1 VSSTFVAEPSSSC
14 DRTAIRRASS
24 RVTSTPVVSLIEF
37 VLTHLP
43 KQPARVLEVGCGAG
57 KLALALDAAGYEVT
71 AIDPAAP
78 DGPIFRRIKLEEL
91 EDDAK
96 FDAVVASGVFH
107 HMGES
112 LEPNL
117 DRVARALEG
126 GGPFVLDEFG
136 PDRLDEVT
144 AAWYEGQRL
153 ILAAAGRPS
162 DRPSAEQWAQHHVS
176 VTSSHVLLAAVRS
189 RFEEQVSVDVPYLWR
204 YLGGVAS
211 AELEESLV
219 SMGAIRALGFRFVGI
234 PNRDASFQPV

>member
-1 VSSTFVAEPSSSC
+1 M
-14 DRTAIRRASS
+14 
-24 RVTSTPVVSLIEF
+24 VSLIEF

-71 AIDPAAP
+71 AIDTGAP

-91 EDDAK
+91 EDDAR

-107 HMGES
+107 HMGEN

-176 VTSSHVLLAAVRS
+176 VTPSDVLLAAVRS
-189 RFEEQVSVDVPYLWR
+189 RFDEHVSEDVPYLWR
-204 YLGGVAS
+204 YLDGVAS

-219 SMGAIRALGFRFVGI
+219 SMGAIKALGFRFVGM
-234 PNRDASFQPV
+234 PRGDQAFQPL

>member
-1 VSSTFVAEPSSSC
+1 M
-14 DRTAIRRASS
+14 
-24 RVTSTPVVSLIEF
+24 
-37 VLTHLP
+37 
-43 KQPARVLEVGCGAG
+43 LEVGCGKG
-57 KLALALDAAGYEVT
+57 KLALALHAAGYEVT

-91 EDDAK
+91 EGDAR
-96 FDAVVASGVFH
+96 FDAVVARGVFH

-136 PDRLDEVT
+136 PDRLDDVT

-162 DRPSAEQWAQHHVS
+162 RRPSAEQWAQHHAS
-176 VTSSHVLLAAVRS
+176 VAPSDVLLSAVRS
-189 RFEEQVSVDVPYLWR
+189 RFEEQFSEDVPYLWR
-204 YLGGVAS
+204 YLDGVAS

-219 SMGAIRALGFRFVGI
+219 SMGAIAALGFRFVGM
-234 PNRDASFQPV
+234 PKRDVSFESV

>member
-1 VSSTFVAEPSSSC
+1 MSRTLVAEPSSSC

-24 RVTSTPVVSLIEF
+24 RVTSTPVVPLIEF

-43 KQPARVLEVGCGAG
+43 TPPARVLEVGCGAG
-57 KLALALDAAGYEVT
+57 ELALALDAAGYEVT

-91 EDDAK
+91 EDDAR
-96 FDAVVASGVFH
+96 FDAVVAAGVFH
-107 HMGES
+107 HMGEN

-162 DRPSAEQWAQHHVS
+162 DRPGAEQWAQHHVS
-176 VTSSHVLLAAVRS
+176 VTASDVLLAAIRS
-189 RFEEQVSVDVPYLWR
+189 RFDVQVSEDVPYLWR
-204 YLGGVAS
+204 YLDGVAS

-219 SMGAIRALGFRFVGI
+219 SLGAIMALGFRLVGI
-234 PNRDASFQPV
+234 PRGDASFQPI

>member
-1 VSSTFVAEPSSSC
+1 
-14 DRTAIRRASS
+14 
-24 RVTSTPVVSLIEF
+24 VVSLIEF

-43 KQPARVLEVGCGAG
+43 PPPARVLEVGCGRG
-57 KLALALDAAGYEVT
+57 ELACAVAAAGHDVT

-91 EDDAK
+91 EDDAR

-117 DRVARALEG
+117 DRVARVLAG
-126 GGPFVLDEFG
+126 GGPFLLDEFG

-162 DRPSAEQWAQHHVS
+162 SRPGAEQWAQHHVS
-176 VTSSHVLLAAVRS
+176 VTASDVLLAAVRS
-189 RFEEQVSVDVPYLWR
+189 RFEEQVYEDVPYLWR
-204 YLGGVAS
+204 YLDGVAS

-219 SMGAIRALGFRFVGI
+219 SMGAIRALGFRLVGI
-234 PNRDASFQPV
+234 PRSGVSFQPS

>member
-1 VSSTFVAEPSSSC
+1 M
-14 DRTAIRRASS
+14 
-24 RVTSTPVVSLIEF
+24 
-37 VLTHLP
+37 
-43 KQPARVLEVGCGAG
+43 LEVGCGRG
-57 KLALALDAAGYEVT
+57 KLALALDVAGYEVT

-91 EDDAK
+91 EDDAR
-96 FDAVVASGVFH
+96 FDAVVARGVFH

-153 ILAAAGRPS
+153 ILAVAGRS
-162 DRPSAEQWAQHHVS
+162 SHRPSAEEWAQHHVS
-176 VTSSHVLLAAVRS
+176 VTPSDVLLSAVRS
-189 RFEEQVSVDVPYLWR
+189 RFEEQFSEDVPYLWR
-204 YLGGVAS
+204 YLDGIAS

-219 SMGAIRALGFRFVGI
+219 SMGAIAALGFRFVGMTKA
-234 PNRDASFQPV
+234 DVSFEPV

>member
-1 VSSTFVAEPSSSC
+1 VA
-14 DRTAIRRASS
+14 
-24 RVTSTPVVSLIEF
+24 SLIEF

-43 KQPARVLEVGCGAG
+43 APPARVLEVGCGNG
-57 KLALALDAAGYEVT
+57 GLAFALDAAGYAMT

-78 DGPIFRRIKLEEL
+78 VGPIFRRIKLEEL
-91 EDDAK
+91 EDDAR

-107 HMGES
+107 HMGEN

-136 PDRLDEVT
+136 PDRFDEVT

-162 DRPSAEQWAQHHVS
+162 NRPSAEQWGEHHAS
-176 VTSSHVLLAAVRS
+176 VTPSDDLLAAVRS
-189 RFEEQVSVDVPYLWR
+189 RFEERVSEDVPYLWR
-204 YLGGVAS
+204 YLDGVAS

-219 SMGAIRALGFRFVGI
+219 TMGAIKALGYRFVGM
-234 PNRDASFQPV
+234 PRG

>member
-1 VSSTFVAEPSSSC
+1 M
-14 DRTAIRRASS
+14 
-24 RVTSTPVVSLIEF
+24 
-37 VLTHLP
+37 
-43 KQPARVLEVGCGAG
+43 LEVGCGNG
-57 KLALALDAAGYEVT
+57 KLSLALDSAGYDVT

-78 DGPIFRRIKLEEL
+78 AGPIFRPIKLEEL
-91 EDDAK
+91 EDDAR

-144 AAWYEGQRL
+144 EAWYEGQRL

-162 DRPSAEQWAQHHVS
+162 DRPSADQWAQHHFS
-176 VTSSHVLLAAVRS
+176 VTPSDVLLAAVRS
-189 RFEEQVSVDVPYLWR
+189 RFDEQVSEDVPYLWR
-204 YLGGVAS
+204 YLGGIAS

-219 SMGAIRALGFRFVGI
+219 SMGAIKALGFRFVGM
-234 PNRDASFQPV
+234 PRADRAFQPL

>member
-1 VSSTFVAEPSSSC
+1 
-14 DRTAIRRASS
+14 
-24 RVTSTPVVSLIEF
+24 VVSLIDF

-43 KQPARVLEVGCGAG
+43 ARPARVLEVGCGKG

-78 DGPIFRRIKLEEL
+78 DGPMFRRIKLEEL
-91 EDDAK
+91 EDDAR
-96 FDAVVASGVFH
+96 FDAVVSSAVFH

-176 VTSSHVLLAAVRS
+176 VTPSDVLLSAARS
-189 RFEEQVSVDVPYLWR
+189 RFDERLSEDVPYLWR
-204 YLGGVAS
+204 YLDGVVS

-219 SMGAIRALGFRFVGI
+219 TMGAIAALGFRFVGMSKR
-234 PNRDASFQPV
+234 NVSFEPV

>member
-1 VSSTFVAEPSSSC
+1 MSRTLVADPSSSC

-24 RVTSTPVVSLIEF
+24 RVTSTLLVSLMEF

-43 KQPARVLEVGCGAG
+43 AAPARVLEVGCGDG

-78 DGPIFRRIKLEEL
+78 DGPIFRPIKLEEL
-91 EDDAK
+91 EDDAH
-96 FDAVVASGVFH
+96 FDAVVSSRVFH
-107 HMGES
+107 HMGEN

-117 DRVARALEG
+117 DRVARALEA
-126 GGPFVLDEFG
+126 GGPFVLEEFG
-136 PDRLDEVT
+136 PDRLDALT

-153 ILAAAGRPS
+153 ILAAAGHPS
-162 DRPSAEQWAQHHVS
+162 NRPSAEQWAQHHVS
-176 VTSSHVLLAAVRS
+176 VTPSDVLLDAVRS
-189 RFEEQVSVDVPYLWR
+189 RFDEQFSEDVPYLWR

-219 SMGAIRALGFRFVGI
+219 TMGAIKALGFRFVGM
-234 PNRDASFQPV
+234 PRADASFQSV

>member
-1 VSSTFVAEPSSSC
+1 VSSAPRAEPSSSC
-14 DRTAIRRASS
+14 DRTAILRASS
-24 RVTSTPVVSLIEF
+24 RVTSTPLVPLIEF

-43 KQPARVLEVGCGAG
+43 ARPARVLEVGCGAG
-57 KLALALDAAGYEVT
+57 ELALALDAAGYEVT

-78 DGPIFRRIKLEEL
+78 DGAIFRPIKLEEL
-91 EDDAK
+91 EDDAR
-96 FDAVVASGVFH
+96 FDAVVASRVFH
-107 HMGES
+107 HMGEN

-153 ILAAAGRPS
+153 ILSAAGRPS

-176 VTSSHVLLAAVRS
+176 VTGSDVLLAAVRS
-189 RFEEQVSVDVPYLWR
+189 RFDERFAEDVPYLWR

-219 SMGAIRALGFRFVGI
+219 TMGAIRALGFRFVGM
-234 PNRDASFQPV
+234 PRGEEAFQLL

>member
-1 VSSTFVAEPSSSC
+1 M
-14 DRTAIRRASS
+14 
-24 RVTSTPVVSLIEF
+24 
-37 VLTHLP
+37 
-43 KQPARVLEVGCGAG
+43 LEVGCGRG
-57 KLALALDAAGYEVT
+57 KLALALESAGYEVT

-91 EDDAK
+91 EDDAR
-96 FDAVVASGVFH
+96 FDAVVARGVFH

-136 PDRLDEVT
+136 PDRLDDVT

-153 ILAAAGRPS
+153 ILAAAGRSS

-176 VTSSHVLLAAVRS
+176 VTPSDVLLSAVRS
-189 RFEEQVSVDVPYLWR
+189 RFEERFSEDVPYLWR
-204 YLGGVAS
+204 YLDGIAS

-219 SMGAIRALGFRFVGI
+219 SMGAITALGFRFVGM
-234 PNRDASFQPV
+234 PKRNVSFEPV

>member
-1 VSSTFVAEPSSSC
+1 M
-14 DRTAIRRASS
+14 
-24 RVTSTPVVSLIEF
+24 
-37 VLTHLP
+37 
-43 KQPARVLEVGCGAG
+43 
-57 KLALALDAAGYEVT
+57 T

-78 DGPIFRRIKLEEL
+78 VGPIFRRIKLEEL
-91 EDDAK
+91 EDDAR

-117 DRVARALEG
+117 DRVARVLEG

-136 PDRLDEVT
+136 PDRFDEVT

-162 DRPSAEQWAQHHVS
+162 NRPSAEQWGEHHAS
-176 VTSSHVLLAAVRS
+176 VTPSVDLLAAVRS
-189 RFEEQVSVDVPYLWR
+189 RFEQRVSEDVPYLWR
-204 YLGGVAS
+204 YLDGVAS

-219 SMGAIRALGFRFVGI
+219 SMGAIRALGFRLVGI
-234 PNRDASFQPV
+234 PRTEASFQSL